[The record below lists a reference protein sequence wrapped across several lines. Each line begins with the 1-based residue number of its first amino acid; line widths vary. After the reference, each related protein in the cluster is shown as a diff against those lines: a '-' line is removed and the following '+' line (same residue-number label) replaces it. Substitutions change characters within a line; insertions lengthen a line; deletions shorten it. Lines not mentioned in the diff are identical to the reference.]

1 MRAVR
6 RQRSLWAAAWAAA
19 LVVTVGGCSTGIL
32 HGLDE
37 RSANEAEASL
47 ERAGIAAEK
56 VADDT
61 AALGGTTPVFT
72 VRVAR
77 ADGARALDLLRA
89 AGLPRD
95 RRRGFAEAYG
105 QPSLIPTASEERAR
119 YLDALAGEIERTLET
134 VDGVVGARVHL
145 VPVDIDPGALDGDD
159 AKPRPAARAAVL
171 LKTRPESAR
180 AGRPPIDPAD
190 VRRLVAGS
198 VPGLAEAAVAV
209 VTTAAPEPSASVP
222 ALAAVGPLRV
232 SVTTRPL
239 LVGTLAVGLALVA
252 LLAVLLL
259 LTARRLATL
268 ERAGGL
274 PAQGSAQRKT

>member
-1 MRAVR
+1 MPA
-6 RQRSLWAAAWAAA
+6 RQQQPALRVTAA
-19 LVVTVGGCSTGIL
+19 LAALAVALGACSTGIL

-37 RSANEAEASL
+37 RSANEAEAAL

-56 VADDT
+56 VVDDT
-61 AALGGTTPVFT
+61 AAITGTSAGFS

-95 RRRGFAEAYG
+95 RRHGFAEAYG

-145 VPVDIDPGALDGDD
+145 VPAETDPEGFAASDTR
-159 AKPRPAARAAVL
+159 PRPAARAAVL

-180 AGRPPIDPAD
+180 AGRPPIDAAD

-198 VPGLAEAAVAV
+198 VPGLEEAAIAV
-209 VTTAAPEPSASVP
+209 VTTAAPEPRAEGP

-232 SVTTRPL
+232 TVASRPL
-239 LVGTLAVGLALVA
+239 LVAMVAVGLSLVA

-259 LTARRLATL
+259 VTARRLAAL
-268 ERAGGL
+268 ERGGL
-274 PAQGSAQRKT
+274 GPAAAAQRKT